1 MHACIALGWP
11 TWREGCRLLGVGETA
26 LPSLYLEIRLV
37 ERRNTN
43 HRFETRGLVWGLQET
58 GSSGAFGQSVDGLE
72 ESGCGTGRWMFP
84 RWNWVTDAKIRPF
97 SAGAGEACMNGWQ
110 QGRVVLLVQ
119 PKWISSPS
127 MFLCFRLDAIMHS
140 NIKAAWTMQINCQ
153 WLKFLWVS
161 AETFQEF

>member
-1 MHACIALGWP
+1 MKEINCYLSM
-11 TWREGCRLLGVGETA
+11 ET
-26 LPSLYLEIRLV
+26 
-37 ERRNTN
+37 N
-43 HRFETRGLVWGLQET
+43 WLQERANCKFGNMIAWEIEIQIT
-58 GSSGAFGQSVDGLE
+58 NSRRGALSEDCEKLAVPGRLDKSVDGLE

-110 QGRVVLLVQ
+110 QGGVVLLVQ

-127 MFLCFRLDAIMHS
+127 MFLCFRLDTIMHS
-140 NIKAAWTMQINCQ
+140 NIKPAWTMQTNCQ